1 MINIIVQSHFFLG
14 ISILLGAFFLYFQR
28 VFQPELSEDSDVFF
42 ASIGLLGGS
51 VVLFEGW
58 RLDPILLF
66 EQLLLSGSVFFFIFQ
81 NFSLRKMLYKRSVF
95 QEKNTVLPSQ
105 GFSGGNQSF
114 GKNRFLYD
122 SNFSDIFYYSSST
135 QKNKQ

>member
-14 ISILLGAFFLYFQR
+14 ISILLGSFFLYFQR
-28 VFQPELSEDSDVFF
+28 LFQPELSEDSDVFF

-66 EQLLLSGSVFFFIFQ
+66 EQLLLSGSIFFFIFQ
-81 NFSLRKMLYKRSVF
+81 NFMLRKMLYKRSILQDTF
-95 QEKNTVLPSQ
+95 NPTKSPLKKTVKS
-105 GFSGGNQSF
+105 GFFKKQ
-114 GKNRFLYD
+114 FLYD
-122 SNFSDIFYYSSST
+122 SNFSELFYYFKES
-135 QKNKQ
+135 QK

>member
-14 ISILLGAFFLYFQR
+14 ISILLGSFFLYFQR
-28 VFQPELSEDSDVFF
+28 LFQPELSEDSDVFF

-66 EQLLLSGSVFFFIFQ
+66 EQLLLSGSIFFFIFQ
-81 NFSLRKMLYKRSVF
+81 NFMLRKMLYKRSILQDTF
-95 QEKNTVLPSQ
+95 NPTKSPFKKTAKS
-105 GFSGGNQSF
+105 GFFKKQ
-114 GKNRFLYD
+114 FLYD
-122 SNFSDIFYYSSST
+122 SNFSELFYYFKES
-135 QKNKQ
+135 QK

>member
-81 NFSLRKMLYKRSVF
+81 NFSLRKTLYKRSIF
-95 QEKNTVLPSQ
+95 QEKNT
-105 GFSGGNQSF
+105 SF
-114 GKNRFLYD
+114 TSKGSAVGTQPFTKKRFLYD
-122 SNFSDIFYYSSST
+122 SNFSDIFYYSSSIP
-135 QKNKQ
+135 KK